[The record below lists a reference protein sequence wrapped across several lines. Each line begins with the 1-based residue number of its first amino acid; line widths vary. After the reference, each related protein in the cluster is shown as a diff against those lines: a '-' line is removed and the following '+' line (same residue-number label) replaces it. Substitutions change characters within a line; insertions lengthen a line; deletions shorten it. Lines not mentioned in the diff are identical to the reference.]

1 MSYGRRTVQIISAIT
16 VQKTLVMRTMVFGD
30 YFIEEGEFGLES
42 EGKMELTQVERSDS
56 NPGR

>member
-42 EGKMELTQVERSDS
+42 EGKMELT
-56 NPGR
+56 

>member
-1 MSYGRRTVQIISAIT
+1 
-16 VQKTLVMRTMVFGD
+16 MRTMVFGD

-56 NPGR
+56 NPGRWTKERRLDKFLE